1 MAPRDSRSP
10 APHTFTG
17 YQKFVIAIL
26 AFIQFTVIVDFMIL
40 SPLGAI
46 LLQVLNI
53 STKQFG
59 LVVSAYAVA
68 AGIAGFLAAG
78 FADRF
83 DRKRLLL
90 FFYTG
95 FVLGTILC
103 GMAPNYPVLLFA
115 RIVTGLFGGV
125 IGSIG
130 MAVVADLFP
139 LETRGRVMGFVQT
152 AFAASQVLGLPIGIS
167 LANHL
172 GWHAP
177 FLMVAGVSAAVGI
190 VIVVKLKPIDAH
202 LQIQSERSPFTHL
215 WKTATAR
222 AYTPGFAATM
232 LLAVGGF
239 MLMPFAS
246 AFTVNNQGI
255 PLTTLPM
262 LYLITGV
269 SSLILGPL
277 IGKLSDRIGKYQI
290 FCYAS
295 IVGIAVILY
304 YTRLKMAPLW
314 LLIIVSIVMFATI
327 SGRMIAAGAL
337 GSAMPEPS
345 DRGAYMAVSS
355 SLQQLSGGV
364 ASLLAGKIV
373 VQTSSGYLEHYPLLG
388 WVVSAAM
395 LIAMVLMYRVHQIVA
410 HKTAVSRR
418 MTAAPARV

>member
-1 MAPRDSRSP
+1 MPPRDSRP
-10 APHTFTG
+10 PTPHTFTG

-46 LLQVLNI
+46 LLPTLNI

-68 AGIAGFLAAG
+68 AGVSGFLAAG

-90 FFYTG
+90 FFYAG
-95 FVLGTILC
+95 FVLGTVLC

-115 RIVTGLFGGV
+115 RIVTGFFGGV

-152 AFAASQVLGLPIGIS
+152 AFAASQVLGLPIGIA
-167 LANHL
+167 LATHL

-177 FLMVAGVSAAVGI
+177 FLMVAGVSAAVGL
-190 VIVVKLKPIDAH
+190 VIVLKLRPIDAH
-202 LQIQSERSPFTHL
+202 LEHQAERNPFTHL
-215 WKTATAR
+215 WKTATAPTY
-222 AYTPGFAATM
+222 APGFAATM

-262 LYLITGV
+262 LYMITGV

-277 IGKLSDRIGKYQI
+277 IGKLSDRVGKYQV

-295 IVGIAVILY
+295 LIGIAVILY
-304 YTRLKMAPLW
+304 YTRLRMAPLW
-314 LLIIVSIVMFATI
+314 LLIVVSIVMFATI

-337 GSAMPEPS
+337 GSAMPDPS

-355 SLQQLSGGV
+355 SLQQLAGGV

-395 LIAMVLMYRVHQIVA
+395 LMAMVLMYRVHQIVA
-410 HKTAVSRR
+410 QKIAAAGR
-418 MTAAPARV
+418 MAPAAAQV